1 MSIKQKILF
10 GFLAVVAI
18 GVIQGLFMIRSIS
31 TIAETTDVV
40 FEKPLT
46 AVAGARGAW
55 SRFRDADAH
64 VTSVL
69 EMTHPIDSKV
79 SLKTYETLY
88 TAFQADIKT
97 VQTRTMSDKAAKTV
111 QDVIKVSDQ
120 WHTLALQL
128 LGKAPARTIPSPHVM
143 TRLEKGVAK
152 RLNALVS
159 ITIADA
165 QALREETAS
174 QSQSLSLWSTGA
186 LVLSLIVGILL
197 ALGIAWNLTRPL
209 EQLKQTMIK
218 LSEGDLDQDVS
229 AIGRKD
235 EIGEM
240 AQSVQVF
247 KDNAIQMEEFRVSKK
262 DERIQA
268 EQEKK
273 AAMRALA
280 DDFESQVMAVVE
292 TVSESAS
299 RLQETAKS
307 MTTTAGSTNER
318 ASSVASASAAATGN
332 VETVA
337 SAADNLFKLISDTSI
352 QVNKSTDIAARANGE
367 AVRTN
372 ETVQGLATAAK
383 KIGEVVNLIH
393 DIAEQTNL
401 LALNATIEAAR
412 AGEAGKGFS
421 VVASEV
427 KNLANQT
434 ASATEDIEA
443 QIGQIQSVTGEAV
456 SAIEG
461 IGETI
466 GELGG
471 IAQSVAT
478 AVEEQRTATQEI
490 AQNTQQ
496 AASGTKA
503 VSGTI
508 DEVTQAA
515 SETGASAQEVL
526 AAASDLS
533 QQSESLRQGVTTFL
547 GKVKS
552 A

>member
-18 GVIQGLFMIRSIS
+18 GVIQGLFLIRSIS

-64 VTSVL
+64 VISVL

-88 TAFQADIKT
+88 AAFLADIKT

-120 WHTLALQL
+120 WHALALQL

-152 RLNALVS
+152 RLEALVS

-165 QALREETAS
+165 QALRQETAS

-247 KDNAIQMEEFRVSKK
+247 KENAIQMEEFRASKK

-273 AAMRALA
+273 AAMQALA
-280 DDFESQVMAVVE
+280 DEFENQVMGVVE
-292 TVSESAS
+292 TVSQSAA

-318 ASSVASASAAATGN
+318 ASSVAAASEAATGN

-337 SAADNLFKLISDTSI
+337 AAADDLFKLISDTNI
-352 QVNKSTDIAARANGE
+352 QVNKSTEIAARANGE
-367 AVRTN
+367 AERTN
-372 ETVQGLATAAK
+372 ATVQGLATAAN

-427 KNLANQT
+427 KNLASQT
-434 ASATEDIEA
+434 AQATEEIGT
-443 QIGQIQSVTGEAV
+443 QIGEIQSVTGDAV

-478 AVEEQRTATQEI
+478 AVDEQRTATQEI

-508 DEVTQAA
+508 GEVTQAA

-526 AAASDLS
+526 DAASALS
-533 QQSESLRQGVTTFL
+533 SQSESLRQGVTTFL
-547 GKVKS
+547 QKVKV

>member
-10 GFLAVVAI
+10 GFLAVIAI

-31 TIAETTDVV
+31 TIAETTDVI

-55 SRFRDADAH
+55 SRFRDASGH
-64 VTSVL
+64 VSSVL
-69 EMTHPIDSKV
+69 EMTHPIDSRS
-79 SLKTYETLY
+79 SLEAYERLY
-88 TAFQADIKT
+88 AAFQTDIKT
-97 VQTRTMSDKAAKTV
+97 VQARTMSDEASRLV
-111 QDVIKVSDQ
+111 QDVTKVSDR

-128 LGKAPARTIPSPHVM
+128 LGKEPALTIPSPHVM
-143 TRLEKGVAK
+143 TRLENNVATK
-152 RLNALVS
+152 LNELVS
-159 ITIADA
+159 TTIADA
-165 QALREETAS
+165 QALRKATATES
-174 QSQSLSLWSTGA
+174 EIRTLWSTGA
-186 LVLSLIVGILL
+186 LVASLIVGVLL

-209 EQLKQTMIK
+209 EHLKLTMLK
-218 LSEGDLDQDVS
+218 LSQGDLDQDIS
-229 AIGRKD
+229 AVGRKD

-240 AQSVQVF
+240 AQAVQVF
-247 KDNAIQMEEFRVSKK
+247 KDNAIQMEEFRESKK
-262 DERIQA
+262 AERIQA
-268 EQEKK
+268 EEEKK

-299 RLQETAKS
+299 RLQETATS
-307 MTTTAGSTNER
+307 MTSTAGSTNER
-318 ASSVASASAAATGN
+318 AESVASASAAATGN

-337 SAADNLFKLISDTSI
+337 SAADDLFQLISDTSI
-352 QVNKSTDIAARANGE
+352 QVNKSTEIAARANGE
-367 AVRTN
+367 AERTN

-434 ASATEDIEA
+434 ASATEDIDA
-443 QIGQIQSVTGEAV
+443 QISEIQSVTGEAV

-533 QQSESLRQGVTTFL
+533 QQSDSLRQGVTTFL
-547 GKVKS
+547 AKVKS